1 MANNNGSAFAGFS
14 ANTVW
19 TNVVGGVVMLLVR
32 FIPMTATLFLA
43 GSLGRKKIV
52 PQSDGT
58 LSTSN
63 SMFVGLLIAVII
75 IIGALSFFPALALG
89 PIAEFVG

>member
-1 MANNNGSAFAGFS
+1 
-14 ANTVW
+14 
-19 TNVVGGVVMLLVR
+19 MLLVR

-43 GSLGRKKIV
+43 GSLGEKKIV

-63 SMFVGLLIAVII
+63 SMFVGLLYRRQS
-75 IIGALSFFPALALG
+75 LSS
-89 PIAEFVG
+89 ER